1 MLKGELRTFS
11 LGEVFQ
17 SLAINNHTGT
27 LKITAPGKLQKLIY
41 FEKGTITLFSSGGAG
56 PARIGDV
63 LVREGKLT
71 PEKLEEALAEQKET
85 KELLGEI
92 LLRRGLV
99 TEKDLRR
106 ALEKKIREELY
117 DLFLWKEGSFEFHL
131 DCFPEHEID
140 DLQRKTRIA
149 LDVKSV
155 TMEGLRRLDEW
166 TLIQKELRTLNEILA
181 KTGADYAGSDPLEKH
196 ILERVDGTKPAR
208 EVIEGAPG
216 GTFECSKALYGLI
229 ASGCVRKLSLEELVA
244 RAEESAAARRFPKAA
259 AYLKFAAELDPENPE
274 LRRKLGDA
282 FSAYYQEEL
291 AAKAYLAAL
300 RLHYQRGEFREA
312 ADIGQN
318 LLRRNFASEEDLER
332 LFLALLELGELK
344 RAVLVAN
351 QLANVL
357 QKASRFAKAAGV
369 FEKLAEKC
377 PNDIDLK
384 LRAAQMVDRA
394 GEKERAAAL
403 LEGVAR
409 DLEANRRYRDLV
421 RVLRFLSE
429 LNPKRQDLR
438 ERVAEAKFLLEKH
451 QRRVRRRFTL
461 AGTATILTAV
471 AILIPILYE
480 IKSAEAIQHCKRLE
494 EIDALGE
501 TYARSKAAYHEF
513 LSRFSLSRRRS
524 EARAALERIEAAEK
538 TRQRALEERARLQ
551 KQEQEARLQDMLRAI
566 SSARIQAAT
575 AEAERDFRKAHGVYA
590 QILRDYSEHPSTK
603 SILLPV
609 LITSDPSG
617 ATVTV
622 DGAEVGKT
630 PLVYRYRPGTA
641 ATIGLSRQSCEPLAR
656 AIELR
661 DQWELHFELRRKPL
675 AGFIAASN
683 VQQPMV
689 AASGL
694 IFLLSREAGLYAVN
708 VLEKTTVWQRTVGR
722 FGDRLSNLAARG
734 DDVYLGTVSAE
745 VAAIS
750 ASTGRSRWI
759 SRVGGS
765 VLAAPGV
772 SEDGRWVAVGT
783 TRGTVEV
790 LDSEK
795 GALVARFATEN
806 EILARPVFVGPLLL
820 AGSTDNSLYGYSMEE
835 KGLVFVEDLGADIA
849 IDPCI
854 FGSAVAVA
862 TAARE
867 VHLFDTVS
875 RKTVWTWRSEDPD
888 EDFAA
893 MTASDSCVLLGTS
906 RGSILAL
913 DGKTGALAWRLPV
926 GYGAVAGFCR
936 SGKKLYATVENGA
949 VCAVD
954 VSSGKKL
961 WEHASEETFVVP
973 PIVLG
978 RHLCVLGLTG
988 KLQYIEVSE

>member
-27 LKITAPGKLQKLIY
+27 LKITAPGKVQKLIY

-63 LVREGKLT
+63 LIREGKLT
-71 PEKLEEALAEQKET
+71 PEQLEQALAEQKET

-92 LLRRGLV
+92 LLRKDLV
-99 TEKDLRR
+99 GEKDLRR

-131 DCFPEHEID
+131 DCFPEQEID

-166 TLIQKELRTLNEILA
+166 TLIQKDIRTLNEILA

-196 ILERVDGTKPAR
+196 LFERIDGAKPVR

-216 GTFECSKALYGLI
+216 GTFECSKALCGLI
-229 ASGCVRKLSLEELVA
+229 ASGSVRKLSLEELLE
-244 RAEESAAARRFPKAA
+244 RAEKSTAERRFPRAA
-259 AYLKFAAELDPENPE
+259 AYLQFATELDPEDPE
-274 LRRKLGDA
+274 LQRKLGDA

-318 LLRRNFASEEDLER
+318 ILRRNVASEEDLEK
-332 LFLALLELGELK
+332 LFLALLELGDLK
-344 RAVLVAN
+344 RAALVAN
-351 QLANVL
+351 QLTNAL
-357 QKASRFAKAAGV
+357 QKASQFAKAAGV
-369 FEKLAEKC
+369 LEKLAEKC
-377 PNDIDLK
+377 PNDLEVK

-394 GEKERAAAL
+394 GEKDRATAS
-403 LEGVAR
+403 LEGIAR
-409 DLEANRRYRDLV
+409 DLESNRRYRDLV

-451 QRRVRRRFTL
+451 RRRVRRRFTL
-461 AGTATILTAV
+461 AGTATVLTTI
-471 AILIPILYE
+471 AILIPVLYE

-494 EIDALGE
+494 EIDALGD

-513 LSRFSLSRRRS
+513 LSRFYLSRRSS

-538 TRQRALEERARLQ
+538 ARQRAAEERALLE
-551 KQEQEARLQDMLRAI
+551 KKEQEARLQEMLQAI

-575 AEAERDFRKAHGVYA
+575 AEAERDFRKAHGIYA

-622 DGAEVGKT
+622 DGADIGRT
-630 PLVYRYRPGTA
+630 PVVYRYRPGTA

-675 AGFIAASN
+675 AGFVAASN

-694 IFLLSREAGLYAVN
+694 IVLLSREAGLYAVN
-708 VLEKTTVWQRTVGR
+708 ALEKQTAWQRTVGR

-750 ASTGRSRWI
+750 AATGRSRWI
-759 SRVGGS
+759 ARVGGS
-765 VLAAPGV
+765 VLAAPGI

-783 TRGTVEV
+783 TRGSVEV
-790 LDSEK
+790 LESEK
-795 GALVARFATEN
+795 GGLVARFATDN
-806 EILARPVFVGPLLL
+806 EILARPTFLGALLI

-835 KGLVFVEDLGADIA
+835 KGLVFVEDLGADVSV
-849 IDPCI
+849 DPCP

-867 VHLFDTVS
+867 VHLFDTAS
-875 RKTVWTWRSEDPD
+875 KKLVWTWRGEDPD
-888 EDFAA
+888 EDIAVLAA
-893 MTASDSCVLLGTS
+893 SEAQVLLGTS
-906 RGSILAL
+906 RGSVLAL
-913 DGKTGALAWRLPV
+913 DGKSGALAWRLPV

-936 SGKKLYATVENGA
+936 SGEKLYATVENGA

-954 VSSGKKL
+954 LSSGKKL

-973 PIVLG
+973 PLILG
-978 RHLCVLGLTG
+978 RHLYFLGLTG
-988 KLQYIEVSE
+988 RLQYIEVSE